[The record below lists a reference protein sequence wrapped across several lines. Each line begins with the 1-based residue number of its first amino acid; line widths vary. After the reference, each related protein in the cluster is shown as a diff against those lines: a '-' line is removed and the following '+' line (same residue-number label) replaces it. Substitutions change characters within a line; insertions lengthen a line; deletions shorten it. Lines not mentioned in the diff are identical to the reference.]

1 MKILAVILALLI
13 PALAH
18 SKCNSIYYTISGR
31 LVAANGATI
40 NGAKVEAKWL
50 QYGKSARLLAFTGK
64 DGRYS
69 LNVKFD
75 PVSDI
80 SDEKNAMYGCHGK
93 LDSIQIV
100 GSSPRYISTLKT
112 VVTPLTKTS
121 LDLTLRLKSDV

>member
-31 LVAANGATI
+31 LVAANGVTI

-100 GSSPRYISTLKT
+100 GSSPGYISMLKT